1 MKIRTAFCLA
11 AGVLLPPGLAL
22 SEMFPPTAV
31 ASRGAWTVEIIPNS
45 TGGMAGLS
53 SGGRR
58 PVRIESASDGFRKRD
73 IVVFADGSKEEFWF
87 FNGLVFSLNADGKTV
102 SVSNF
107 NNARTG
113 ENESGAS
120 PRYPGLWWLSSAKPV
135 ESIRREDRELLHFI
149 RESVPVGTPFLHAV
163 TEAWV
168 DAKTGQPV
176 EAITP
181 FATYRFTYQSM
192 PAGELRM
199 PPVFREAAE
208 QALRRESRRAVLA
221 EAFKQP

>member
-1 MKIRTAFCLA
+1 MKNVIAFFAAAGFLA
-11 AGVLLPPGLAL
+11 APDLSLA
-22 SEMFPPTAV
+22 EPVPTAV
-31 ASRGAWTVEIIPNS
+31 APRGAWIVEIAPNS
-45 TGGMAGLS
+45 ASSMAGFLP
-53 SGGRR
+53 GGRQ
-58 PVRIESASDGFRKRD
+58 PVRIESASDGLRKRD
-73 IVVFADGSKEEFWF
+73 IVVFADGTKEEFWF
-87 FNGLVFSLNADGKTV
+87 FNGLAFSLNTDGQTV
-102 SVSNF
+102 SVSNY

-113 ENESGAS
+113 ENESGLS
-120 PRYPGLWWLSSAKPV
+120 PRYPGLSWLASAKPV

-163 TEAWV
+163 TEVWV

-181 FATYRFTYQSM
+181 VTTYRFTHQTS

-208 QALRRESRRAVLA
+208 KALRRESRRTALA
-221 EAFKQP
+221 EAFKQQ